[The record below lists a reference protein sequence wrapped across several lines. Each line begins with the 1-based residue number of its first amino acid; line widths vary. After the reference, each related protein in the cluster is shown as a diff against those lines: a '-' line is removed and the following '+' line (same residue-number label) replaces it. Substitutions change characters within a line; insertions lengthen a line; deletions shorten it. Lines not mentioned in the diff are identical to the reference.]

1 MLQLCNPPT
10 EAWLATTSPSEPS
23 TLRGRARRDP
33 PRDKKPV
40 REERGSFGRRTAAC
54 QSPRNATGGNYV
66 AYDSANRK
74 DPTSAKVRRKVQPT
88 HTRSCSDQLQTN
100 LRRLL
105 NSSSKENVVIQHDVF
120 QVQFGDEDRGVGDD
134 WCDGRMNAF
143 SFYEMNHLC
152 HGERTSSTRACGPQR
167 QLPREPG
174 PAPFNEHQQ
183 KSDFIHSF
191 SLTIWRISSDSKQ
204 SDVLSRSNEDMSVS
218 TESDTSIDES
228 IDSSAKSYGKP
239 PSLPKSLQSM
249 GGSFG
254 KIEERL
260 TSWAEPKHFKMI
272 RSRSSGADDG
282 ELTTKLPHQPSLPS
296 DLNEFFQHLGLTSDQ
311 YNELTAASSRSCSPM
326 FFSSRGSVDS
336 TDLSCAT
343 QRSRRSAS
351 PPAPPPV
358 SVVQTNARVVKWLC
372 KTSQWL

>member
-1 MLQLCNPPT
+1 M
-10 EAWLATTSPSEPS
+10 AAT
-23 TLRGRARRDP
+23 
-33 PRDKKPV
+33 
-40 REERGSFGRRTAAC
+40 F
-54 QSPRNATGGNYV
+54 QSPYGSMARDYLTFRTVNAKRKSAVEILQETKSLFVKSEAVLDAEQRLVKAAKCDG

-74 DPTSAKVRRKVQPT
+74 DPTLAKIRRKVQPT

-105 NSSSKENVVIQHDVF
+105 NSSSKENVADMRD
-120 QVQFGDEDRGVGDD
+120 FGDNQGVSDD
-134 WCDGRMNAF
+134 WCDGRMNAI
-143 SFYEMNHLC
+143 SFYEMNHLV
-152 HGERTSSTRACGPQR
+152 HGESDIQYQSLPDLSASSRESLSCTVQRA
-167 QLPREPG
+167 
-174 PAPFNEHQQ
+174 
-183 KSDFIHSF
+183 
-191 SLTIWRISSDSKQ
+191 TSDSKH
-204 SDVLSRSNEDMSVS
+204 SDIMSRSNEEMYMSTDS
-218 TESDTSIDES
+218 NTSIDES
-228 IDSSAKSYGKP
+228 IDSSEKSYGKP

-260 TSWAEPKHFKMI
+260 TSWVEPKHSKMI

-311 YNELTAASSRSCSPM
+311 YNELTAANSRSCSPM

-336 TDLSCAT
+336 TDQSSCTT
-343 QRSRRSAS
+343 QRSRRSTS
-351 PPAPPPV
+351 PPAPSPV